1 MDIAILVVDGV
12 ADFSLAALLDVLG
25 VANVLREELDPP
37 PMPWHVGT
45 VSLGERVRTGQ
56 GHIVPTLPFPDTPE
70 ELGRIIVPAVS
81 VIRPEG
87 IVEMVSSP
95 PMQPVLDRIRRAYD
109 NGAHLAAACTGTFFL
124 AEAGVLD
131 GSTATTSWWL
141 GPTFRQRYP
150 RVDLDEKQPLCQ
162 GDHVTTAA
170 ASLFQLDLA
179 LSLLNDRSP
188 ALAQLVARYLTI
200 GNRQTQANFLL
211 PDVVARSNPLIAEF
225 ERWVRAHLAEHFRI
239 SSVASELGL
248 TERTLQRATHAELGM
263 SPKDFVDDI
272 RLEHAAQLLR
282 TTSLTIDAV
291 ANRVGYLSSNP
302 LRELA
307 RRRRGM
313 SIAEMRVT
321 GLPVLTSWN
330 S

>member
-1 MDIAILVVDGV
+1 MHGD
-12 ADFSLAALLDVLG
+12 
-25 VANVLREELDPP
+25 
-37 PMPWHVGT
+37 
-45 VSLGERVRTGQ
+45 
-56 GHIVPTLPFPDTPE
+56 
-70 ELGRIIVPAVS
+70 
-81 VIRPEG
+81 
-87 IVEMVSSP
+87 
-95 PMQPVLDRIRRAYD
+95 
-109 NGAHLAAACTGTFFL
+109 FFL

-141 GPTFRQRYP
+141 GPSFRHRYP
-150 RVDLDEKQPLCQ
+150 QVSLDEKQPLCH
-162 GDHVTTAA
+162 GDRVTTAA

-211 PDVVARSNPLIAEF
+211 PEVVARSNPVIVEF
-225 ERWVRAHLAEHFRI
+225 ERWVRDHLSEQFRI
-239 SSVASELGL
+239 SSTAGELGV
-248 TERTLQRATHAELGM
+248 TERTLQRVIQAELGM
-263 SPKDFVDDI
+263 SPKEFVDDI

-282 TTSLTIDAV
+282 TTSLTVDAV
-291 ANRVGYLSSNP
+291 ANRVGYLSTNP

-321 GLPVLTSWN
+321 GLPVLTSWTERSRKLGSESTRN
-330 S
+330 VVQARAR